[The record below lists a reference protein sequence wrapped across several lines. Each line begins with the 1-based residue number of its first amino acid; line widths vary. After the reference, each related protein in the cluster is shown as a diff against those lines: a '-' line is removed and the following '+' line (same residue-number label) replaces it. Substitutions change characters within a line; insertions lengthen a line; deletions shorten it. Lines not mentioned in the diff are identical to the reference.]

1 MGVCVWLEAR
11 VGGQSCSWPG
21 RGPGSAERLGGSA
34 PSLSNSLSPSWHPP
48 LWLGVE
54 PATIGVSIKYYYQ
67 HYNYRF
73 KTQLPGTVVM
83 LNLFSIYIVCVLA
96 ERSFDKSNTSLNIVH
111 KTLNILYINKYIK
124 NALTKINTKSCL

>member
-21 RGPGSAERLGGSA
+21 RDPGSAERLGGSA

-54 PATIGVSIKYYYQ
+54 PATMGVSIKYYNQ

-83 LNLFSIYIVCVLA
+83 LNLFSIYVFWQKGALINQIHLWILCIKHWTHYI
-96 ERSFDKSNTSLNIVH
+96 SINTL
-111 KTLNILYINKYIK
+111 K
-124 NALTKINTKSCL
+124 NALNKMNTKSCL